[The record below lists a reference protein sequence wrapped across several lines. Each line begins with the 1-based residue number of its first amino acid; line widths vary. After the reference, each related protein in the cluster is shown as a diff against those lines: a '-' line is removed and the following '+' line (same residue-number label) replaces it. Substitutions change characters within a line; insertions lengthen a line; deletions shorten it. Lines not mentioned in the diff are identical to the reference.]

1 MFLERQANKE
11 KEGVKEA
18 HKANQQN
25 HPFYSGGGKYL
36 YQIYYNIDNISGS
49 LNTIR
54 SLEYVFFSKIKIS

>member
-49 LNTIR
+49 L
-54 SLEYVFFSKIKIS
+54 LEA